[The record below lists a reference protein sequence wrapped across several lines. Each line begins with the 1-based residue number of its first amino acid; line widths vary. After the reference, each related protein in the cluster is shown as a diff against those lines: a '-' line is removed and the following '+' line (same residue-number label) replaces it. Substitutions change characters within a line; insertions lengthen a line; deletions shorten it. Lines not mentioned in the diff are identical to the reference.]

1 MQSILKE
8 PLLLVSLGGLR
19 EFNQGQILRALFP
32 RENKQR
38 NQTKDKLYFAFF
50 FFLVYALMPQH
61 AFLSSILNFPHAAPQ
76 TLSRISAVLC
86 MIHWRSTLPPSNRQ
100 TLTSSIQGFWQA
112 ATLFSTATATSWTK
126 PFCLFVCFL
135 IVFNPFLIRKDKISG
150 KMWSQ
155 VF

>member
-50 FFLVYALMPQH
+50 FF
-61 AFLSSILNFPHAAPQ
+61 FFSICSNAAARIFVKYLEFPLRSPTDFKWNIYCSVHD
-76 TLSRISAVLC
+76 TLKE
-86 MIHWRSTLPPSNRQ
+86 HTST
-100 TLTSSIQGFWQA
+100 
-112 ATLFSTATATSWTK
+112 K
-126 PFCLFVCFL
+126 
-135 IVFNPFLIRKDKISG
+135 
-150 KMWSQ
+150 
-155 VF
+155 